1 MKDRSEQIEDGK
13 MRRWEVAHPLTLSPS
28 HPLNFLTSRGGF
40 TLIEV
45 LVSVTIFAIVMS
57 ILYSTFSTSSAN
69 AKIVEGMA
77 DDLSSLS
84 GTLDTFSHEVRGA
97 YSSSESS
104 LEGFSGKKEA
114 VTFIT
119 TTPYVRD
126 GEPTVQLVSYI
137 FEEDRLIRRT
147 LRPGSEKE
155 VKGEY
160 LLLDGI
166 RDPAFSFF
174 DGKGWIDDWP
184 SGNKLPAG
192 VRIVFSHK
200 ERNVENVIPVWSRM

>member
-1 MKDRSEQIEDGK
+1 MKNSCLESVVMSK
-13 MRRWEVAHPLTLSPS
+13 LSS
-28 HPLNFLTSRGGF
+28 KNTGHGQFGF

-45 LVSVTIFAIVMS
+45 LVSFTIFAIVMS

-77 DDLSSLS
+77 DDLSSIT
-84 GTLDTFSHEVRGA
+84 GALDTVSHEVRGA
-97 YSSSESS
+97 YYSSDAS

-114 VTFIT
+114 ITFTT
-119 TTPYVRD
+119 TTPVVGD

-147 LRPGSEKE
+147 MRPGSEKE
-155 VKGEY
+155 VKGEF
-160 LLLDGI
+160 LLLEGI
-166 RDPAFSFF
+166 KDPAFSFF
-174 DGKGWIDDWP
+174 DGKGWIDAWP
-184 SGNKLPAG
+184 SGKNPPTG
-192 VRIVFSHK
+192 VRVVFSYK

>member
-1 MKDRSEQIEDGK
+1 
-13 MRRWEVAHPLTLSPS
+13 
-28 HPLNFLTSRGGF
+28 
-40 TLIEV
+40 
-45 LVSVTIFAIVMS
+45 MS

-77 DDLSSLS
+77 DDLSSVT
-84 GTLDTFSHEVRGA
+84 GALDTFSHEVRGA
-97 YSSSESS
+97 YLSSESS
-104 LEGFSGKKEA
+104 MEGFSGKKEV

-126 GEPTVQLVSYI
+126 GEPTVQPVSYI
-137 FEEDRLIRRT
+137 FEEGKLIRRA
-147 LRPGSEKE
+147 LRPGSQKE

-166 RDPAFSFF
+166 KDPAFSFF
-174 DGKGWIDDWP
+174 DGKGWIDAWP

-192 VRIVFSHK
+192 VRVVFSYRD
-200 ERNVENVIPVWSRM
+200 RNVENVIPVWSRM

>member
-1 MKDRSEQIEDGK
+1 MKDSGQGSAVSGQRRSMG
-13 MRRWEVAHPLTLSPS
+13 RGYRSLFPVPRSPI
-28 HPLNFLTSRGGF
+28 NRQFGF

-57 ILYSTFSTSSAN
+57 ILYSTFSTSAAN
-69 AKIVEGMA
+69 AKVVEGMA

-84 GTLDTFSHEVRGA
+84 GALDTFSHEVRGA
-97 YSSSESS
+97 YLSPDSSI
-104 LEGFSGKKEA
+104 EGFSGKKDG

-126 GEPTVQLVSYI
+126 GEPAVQMVSYL
-137 FEEDRLIRRT
+137 FEEDRFIRRA
-147 LRPGSEKE
+147 LRPNSPKE

-160 LLLDGI
+160 LLLDEI
-166 RDPAFSFF
+166 KDPAFSFF
-174 DGKGWIDDWP
+174 DGKVWVDNWP
-184 SGNKLPAG
+184 YGNKLPGG
-192 VRIVFSHK
+192 VRVVFSHK

>member
-1 MKDRSEQIEDGK
+1 MKDSGQGSGVRGQLRSVVRGY
-13 MRRWEVAHPLTLSPS
+13 RSPFPVPRS
-28 HPLNFLTSRGGF
+28 PIHRQFGF

-166 RDPAFSFF
+166 KDPAFSFF